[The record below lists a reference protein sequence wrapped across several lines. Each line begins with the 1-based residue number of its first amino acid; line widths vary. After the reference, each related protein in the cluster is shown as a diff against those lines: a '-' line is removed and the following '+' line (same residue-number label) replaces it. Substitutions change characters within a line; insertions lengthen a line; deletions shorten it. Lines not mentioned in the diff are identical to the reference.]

1 MGQLEGK
8 TAVVTG
14 GSTGI
19 GLATAR
25 RFAEEGATVYLTGR
39 RKDVL
44 DDAVTSIGRGAVG
57 VPGDVSQPGD
67 LDRLYETIA
76 GDGRGVDVLFANAGV
91 GEAAA
96 LAQVTEAH
104 LDHLLGVNVKGTV
117 FTVQKAL
124 PLLSDHASVILS
136 ASCWTGEGIEGF
148 GVYSASKAA
157 LRSFAR
163 TWANELKGRGIR
175 VNAVSAGTTDT
186 PGLDGAPGRGRR
198 TGESGQGRPGL
209 ADSLGAH
216 RYCRRGGQRRPVPG
230 LLAEQFRQCRGVVR
244 GRGNHADLMSDAGVQ
259 DFRVSRGVT
268 PNAFRYAVANEEWL
282 AKPQAYATWAI
293 E

>member
-44 DDAVTSIGRGAVG
+44 EDAVTSIGRGAVG

-91 GEAAA
+91 GVPAA

-104 LDHLLGVNVKGTV
+104 LDHLLGVNIKGTV

-186 PGLDGAPGRGRR
+186 PGLDGALR
-198 TGESGQGRPGL
+198 
-209 ADSLGAH
+209 
-216 RYCRRGGQRRPVPG
+216 
-230 LLAEQFRQCRGVVR
+230 
-244 GRGNHADLMSDAGVQ
+244 DAAGDQASQVK
-259 DFRVSRGVT
+259 DALVSRIPSGRIGT
-268 PNAFRYAVANEEWL
+268 SDEVANAVLFL
-282 AKPQAYATWAI
+282 ASSQSSFVNAVELFVDGGTTQI
-293 E
+293 